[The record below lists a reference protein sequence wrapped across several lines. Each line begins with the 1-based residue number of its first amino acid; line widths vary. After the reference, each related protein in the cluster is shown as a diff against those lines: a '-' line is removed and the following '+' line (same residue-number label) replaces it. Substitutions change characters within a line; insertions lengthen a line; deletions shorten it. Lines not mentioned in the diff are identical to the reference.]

1 MVTDLFSNNICAK
14 LMTFFAPFLVL
25 LGGTIW
31 TLEQHSRQWRGAI
44 RGGVG
49 SIEALKRHDDREFI
63 RGGKEILLGRSVVV
77 RKGSWCG
84 RGAREYVLDAEAAV
98 QGRGGE
104 GWRKPRRKASRRCV
118 HDPGRNVREGDGVLR
133 GRLAS
138 LRVAHLHRAALDG
151 W

>member
-49 SIEALKRHDDREFI
+49 SIEALKRTDREFI
-63 RGGKEILLGRSVVV
+63 RGWKEILLGR
-77 RKGSWCG
+77 
-84 RGAREYVLDAEAAV
+84 A
-98 QGRGGE
+98 GGWV
-104 GWRKPRRKASRRCV
+104 GGKIT
-118 HDPGRNVREGDGVLR
+118 GVT
-133 GRLAS
+133 
-138 LRVAHLHRAALDG
+138 
-151 W
+151 

>member
-49 SIEALKRHDDREFI
+49 SIEALKRHDRSRVHQRLEGNFI
-63 RGGKEILLGRSVVV
+63 RAERRRAKGLVVWARRERICARRRSGGAGA
-77 RKGSWCG
+77 G
-84 RGAREYVLDAEAAV
+84 RGRVAEAKKKSEPTM
-98 QGRGGE
+98 R
-104 GWRKPRRKASRRCV
+104 P
-118 HDPGRNVREGDGVLR
+118 
-133 GRLAS
+133 
-138 LRVAHLHRAALDG
+138 
-151 W
+151 